1 MDGSWSYFATALLGG
16 VIGGVLGV
24 LGTLVTSYFGPRK
37 LEEWREQKQEDQ
49 HLGKRKELLLTML
62 EDTTFEIRSLAQLH
76 RVTGMTPEDCRLLLI
91 ELGAR
96 GVTMEGGQEGWA
108 LIDRYGLDK
117 VQ

>member
-37 LEEWREQKQEDQ
+37 LEEWRDQKQEDK
-49 HLGKRKELLLTML
+49 HSGKRKELLLKML
-62 EDTTFEIRSLAQLH
+62 DDSDFEIRSLAQLH
-76 RVTGMTPEDCRLLLI
+76 RVTGMTPEECRLLLI
-91 ELGAR
+91 EIGAR
-96 GVTMEGGQEGWA
+96 GVTMEGDREGWA
-108 LIDRYGLDK
+108 LIKNYGLDR